1 MRKINI
7 LFLLFVTL
15 SSCDKIDDPI
25 PATAGDTFELDGDTE
40 YIVDP
45 SLNIADANEL
55 LDFIS
60 SRDWDTVTS
69 PNNSLQRFAV
79 LEEFTG
85 HTCNNCPDGARR
97 IEQLVGVYGD
107 QLIPIAIHA
116 SNQFATPYPSGDK
129 FRSDHRV
136 EGGHGEIYLN
146 DLNIGALPQGI
157 VSRSTR
163 RGSQINQWE
172 PDFLAIKD
180 DNPIASLKVTSL
192 YSGSD
197 TLVRVQIEVEW
208 LIASTET
215 YNLQLHLLESGII
228 DWQKDGALDVP
239 DYNHKHM
246 LRKVVNGTYGKELK
260 PVAIGE
266 VEKIQYITTFKP
278 SFKPENMEV
287 VAFVFN
293 SDPNSYEIIQGNAVE
308 LKQ

>member
-1 MRKINI
+1 M
-7 LFLLFVTL
+7 FVAL

-69 PNNSLQRFAV
+69 PDNSLQRFAV

-97 IEQLVGVYGD
+97 IKQLVGVYGD

-136 EGGHGEIYLN
+136 EGGHGEIYLIE
-146 DLNIGALPQGI
+146 LNIGALPQGI
-157 VSRSTR
+157 VSRSKR

-180 DNPIASLKVTSL
+180 DSPIASLKINSL

-208 LIASTET
+208 LSASTET

-228 DWQKDGALDVP
+228 DWQKDGALDVEN
-239 DYNHKHM
+239 YNHNHM

-260 PVAIGE
+260 PVIVGE

>member
-1 MRKINI
+1 MKKINI
-7 LFLLFVTL
+7 FLLFVAL

-25 PATAGDTFELDGDTE
+25 PDITGDTFQLDGDTE
-40 YIVDP
+40 FIVDP
-45 SLNIADANEL
+45 SLNIADATEL
-55 LDFIS
+55 LDFITT
-60 SRDWDTVTS
+60 RDWDSVIS
-69 PNNSLQRFAV
+69 PDNSLVRFAV

-116 SNQFATPYPSGDK
+116 SNSFALPLTSGDK
-129 FRSDHRV
+129 FLSDHRV
-136 EGGHGEIYLN
+136 EGGHGEIYLS

-172 PDFLAIKD
+172 TDFLALKD
-180 DNPIASLKVTSL
+180 DSPIASLKITSF

-215 YNLQLHLLESGII
+215 YNLQLHLLESDII
-228 DWQKDGALDVP
+228 DWQKDGAFDDP
-239 DYNHKHM
+239 NYNHKHM

-260 PVAIGE
+260 PAAVGE
-266 VEKIQYITTFKP
+266 IEKIQYITTFNSK
-278 SFKPENMEV
+278 FKPENMEI

-293 SDPNSYEIIQGNAVE
+293 SDPSSYEIIQGNAVH
-308 LKQ
+308 LKK